1 MLKLSNQFP
10 IMLINCIQGFEL
22 LRIIDKKD
30 CIWTFGPLG
39 LMRLSV
45 SAWCAFLTFVLVD
58 IVCPVD
64 VQGGV
69 RVHRD
74 ANIPD
79 VSVDLSR
86 FVPEIATTG

>member
-1 MLKLSNQFP
+1 
-10 IMLINCIQGFEL
+10 MLIDCIQGFEL

-30 CIWTFGPLG
+30 CIWTFRPLG
-39 LMRLSV
+39 LIRLCV
-45 SAWCAFLTFVLVD
+45 SAWGAFLTFVLVD

-74 ANIPD
+74 TNIAD

-86 FVPEIATTG
+86 FVSEIATG

>member
-1 MLKLSNQFP
+1 
-10 IMLINCIQGFEL
+10 MLINCIQGFEL
-22 LRIIDKKD
+22 LRIVDKKD
-30 CIWTFGPLG
+30 CIWTFGPLTG
-39 LMRLSV
+39 PDKTRVIS
-45 SAWCAFLTFVLVD
+45 WGAFLTFVLVD

-74 ANIPD
+74 TNIAD

-86 FVPEIATTG
+86 FVSEIATV

>member
-1 MLKLSNQFP
+1 
-10 IMLINCIQGFEL
+10 MLIDCIQDFEL

-30 CIWTFGPLG
+30 CIWAFGPLG
-39 LMRLSV
+39 LIRLGV
-45 SAWCAFLTFVLVD
+45 SAFLTFVLVD

-74 ANIPD
+74 TNIPD

>member
-1 MLKLSNQFP
+1 
-10 IMLINCIQGFEL
+10 MLIDCIQDFEL

-39 LMRLSV
+39 LI
-45 SAWCAFLTFVLVD
+45 SAWGAFLTFVLVD

-74 ANIPD
+74 TNIAD
-79 VSVDLSR
+79 VGVDLSR
-86 FVPEIATTG
+86 FVSEIATG

>member
-1 MLKLSNQFP
+1 MY
-10 IMLINCIQGFEL
+10 
-22 LRIIDKKD
+22 
-30 CIWTFGPLG
+30 IWAAC
-39 LMRLSV
+39 LMSLCV
-45 SAWCAFLTFVLVD
+45 SASHAFLTFVLVD

-74 ANIPD
+74 TNIPD

>member
-1 MLKLSNQFP
+1 
-10 IMLINCIQGFEL
+10 
-22 LRIIDKKD
+22 
-30 CIWTFGPLG
+30 
-39 LMRLSV
+39 MRLSV

-69 RVHRD
+69 WVHRD

>member
-1 MLKLSNQFP
+1 MIRRIAFADWGR
-10 IMLINCIQGFEL
+10 LIVMG
-22 LRIIDKKD
+22 R
-30 CIWTFGPLG
+30 
-39 LMRLSV
+39 RV
-45 SAWCAFLTFVLVD
+45 SASSGAFLTFVLVD

-74 ANIPD
+74 TNIPD

-86 FVPEIATTG
+86 FVSEIATGYYSVCECVTTGTIRDI